1 MDRFLRLVRGIR
13 SSRYLQKPLRCSEPS
28 GPVDEDTHDAPV
40 HHRNP
45 FLELPAELLLTITDF
60 LDKEY
65 QVLLSLSCKRL
76 RVLLNSRLD
85 LSLHDMSI
93 KLRFLQYL
101 EHDYP
106 EHLTCRT
113 CGFLYS
119 WKQSQRVTRKLGC
132 PRSRDHPLDVSL
144 ASDAWHTLVGTL
156 TVSRQVVELI
166 LRGLERGPQ
175 HGLPL
180 SYLSKSS
187 TDPNGNIIRT
197 NEARLVDGQLLL
209 ASRWETEIDSNSD
222 SSRERNKAERFNK
235 ALCVHKYQN
244 TLVYRTWQPIEQ
256 AVASMT
262 GSELVT
268 ASKCPF
274 CATDYSLQVR
284 NGTGGRTTILLNV
297 WRNYGRAGE
306 TTLESEQMFINLPCS
321 PIDAVAFSE
330 RNLQAIFES
339 HEVTLTK

>member
-28 GPVDEDTHDAPV
+28 GPVDEATEHAPV

-93 KLRFLQYL
+93 KLRFLQHL

-166 LRGLERGPQ
+166 FRGLERGPQ

-235 ALCVHKYQN
+235 AL
-244 TLVYRTWQPIEQ
+244 TWQPIEQ

-274 CATDYSLQVR
+274 CATDYSLHVR

-339 HEVTLTK
+339 HEETLTE